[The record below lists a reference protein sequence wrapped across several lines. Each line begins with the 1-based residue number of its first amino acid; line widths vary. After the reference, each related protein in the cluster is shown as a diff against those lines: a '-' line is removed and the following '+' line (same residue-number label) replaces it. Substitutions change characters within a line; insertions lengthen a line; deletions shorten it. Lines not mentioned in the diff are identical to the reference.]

1 MPAWNSGAY
10 IGSVADNPA
19 VGDQAVPAGHER
31 NPTPLGGIHMLRLQ
45 APLPD
50 RYTLA
55 SADELDDLDRRRQ
68 GRRSATGS

>member
-1 MPAWNSGAY
+1 
-10 IGSVADNPA
+10 
-19 VGDQAVPAGHER
+19 
-31 NPTPLGGIHMLRLQ
+31 MLRLQ

-55 SADELDDLDRRRQ
+55 TPDELEIMIRDGQ